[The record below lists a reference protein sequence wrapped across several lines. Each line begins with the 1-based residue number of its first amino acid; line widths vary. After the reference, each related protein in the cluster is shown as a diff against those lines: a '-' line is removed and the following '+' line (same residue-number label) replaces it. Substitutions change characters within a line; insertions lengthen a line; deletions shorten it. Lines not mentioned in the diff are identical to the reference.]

1 MTFENIIE
9 SNLKSISDEFETW
22 TFSKNKKRG
31 QSDTFTIFNSSD
43 EPIYIAKF
51 FDYLVDLKREM
62 NIQNI
67 DSFENLDNLL
77 ENIDLL
83 EGIDCVS
90 YGIDLIIDYILF
102 QQRCFKRYVQ
112 VCQISTLECFPKV
125 VSAVNELKF
134 NNSFY
139 GFLIEEY
146 VNGVTLE
153 NQLPF
158 NDEIDRA
165 EKAFDFL
172 QQLGNVVEKLSF
184 NGIVHRD
191 ISPDNVMCKKD
202 DYIVIDP
209 GMVKLSD
216 DSPATQSMMILGKR
230 LYASP
235 EQYFGNAKMATF
247 KSDLYAIGITSLEI
261 VIGYNPLKKIIF
273 DEGKSHAPHNELLKK
288 FDREI
293 EDEYYDNVDENEFT
307 SRLLLII
314 KKLLQ
319 IEDELRFDSVES
331 FMTSLNSLK
340 ERVIYND

>member
-1 MTFENIIE
+1 MTFEDVIE
-9 SNLKSISDEFETW
+9 SNLKMISDHSEKW
-22 TFSKNKKRG
+22 KFSKNKKRG
-31 QSDTFTIFNSSD
+31 QSDTFTIYNSSG

-62 NIQNI
+62 NIQSLG
-67 DSFENLDNLL
+67 SFENLDDLL
-77 ENIDLL
+77 ENIDSL

-112 VCQISTLECFPKV
+112 VCQMSNLECFPNV
-125 VSAVNELKF
+125 VNAVDELKF

-153 NQLPF
+153 NELPF
-158 NDEIDRA
+158 SDDTDKA

-172 QQLGNVVEKLSF
+172 QQLGNVVAKLSS

-191 ISPDNVMCKKD
+191 ISPDNVMCKLD

-216 DSPATQSMMILGKR
+216 DSPATQSRMILGKR

-247 KSDLYAIGITSLEI
+247 KSDLYAIGITSLEM

-273 DEGKSHAPHNELLKK
+273 DEGKAHAPHNELLKK

-293 EDEYYDNVDENEFT
+293 EDDYYDNVEENEFT

-319 IEDELRFDSVES
+319 IEDELRFDSVDS
-331 FMTSLNSLK
+331 FIISLNSLK
-340 ERVIYND
+340 ERVI

>member
-1 MTFENIIE
+1 MMFKGIIE
-9 SNLKSISDEFETW
+9 SNLKNISTESETW
-22 TFSKNKKRG
+22 TFLENKKRG
-31 QSDTFTIFNSSD
+31 QSYTFTIFNSSD

-51 FDYLVDLKREM
+51 FDYLVDLKQEIDIEQL
-62 NIQNI
+62 NVFENI
-67 DSFENLDNLL
+67 DDLL
-77 ENIDLL
+77 ENIDSLD
-83 EGIDCVS
+83 GFSHVS
-90 YGIDLIIDYILF
+90 DRIESFVEYILF
-102 QQRCFKRYVQ
+102 QQRCFKRYVA
-112 VCQISTLECFPKV
+112 VCQLSDLECFPRIIK
-125 VSAVNELKF
+125 AINELKF

-153 NQLPF
+153 KNLPF
-158 NDEIDRA
+158 PEGTDKA

-172 QQLGNVVEKLSF
+172 QQLGNVVEKLNL

-191 ISPDNVMCKKD
+191 ISPDNIMCTKD

-216 DSPATQSMMILGKR
+216 DNPVTKSQMILGKKF
-230 LYASP
+230 YASP

-247 KSDLYAIGITSLEI
+247 KSDLYAIGITALEMI
-261 VIGYNPLKKIIF
+261 IGYNPLKKIF
-273 DEGKSHAPHNELLKK
+273 MNEMKTLPHQELLNR

-293 EDEYYDNVDENEFT
+293 EDDYYDNVDENEFT

-319 IEDELRFDSVES
+319 IEDKLRFDTVDS
-331 FMTSLNSLK
+331 FIISLNSLK
-340 ERVIYND
+340 ERVA